1 MMNFIGRISA
11 ALCTAL
17 LAFSSVTS
25 AFAYGSYTLTDDA
38 MLFDAAQTQKL
49 EDMMQN
55 LGEKTGWEIVV
66 YTNSNYVDADDME
79 YYYNDYYD
87 SEDFSDDC
95 VMLVFDTGYDNRII
109 NTYGDAMYYFS
120 DERMDE
126 IKSDMKPYLD
136 SRDWYSATVQFLETT
151 EDYFEQGKP
160 DGDSFSNIEIN
171 ESEKKAENPLLY
183 VLSEY
188 WIIFIVISLV
198 AGASSV
204 VFVYLR
210 YKNHGKQGTYDLKS
224 NSVTNLTQK
233 DDVFLYKNVTV
244 VNESTRS
251 GGSSGGSNRGSSH
264 GSSGSF

>member
-1 MMNFIGRISA
+1 MIKFIEKVSA
-11 ALCTAL
+11 VLCAAVLALGT
-17 LAFSSVTS
+17 VTS
-25 AFAYGSYTLTDDA
+25 AFAYGSYTLCDDA
-38 MLFDAAQTQKL
+38 MLFDDSQTQKL
-49 EDMMQN
+49 ENMMHD
-55 LGEKTGWEIVV
+55 LGEKTGWEVVV
-66 YTNSNYVDADDME
+66 YTNTNYVDADDME

-87 SEDFSDDC
+87 RKSFSDDC
-95 VMLVFDTGYDNRII
+95 VMLVFDTGYDSRII

-151 EDYFEQGKP
+151 QDYFEQGKP
-160 DGDSFSNIEIN
+160 EDGSFSNIEIN
-171 ESEKKAENPLLY
+171 ANERKSENPLLY

-188 WIIFIVISLV
+188 WVIFIVISLI
-198 AGASSV
+198 AGISSV

-210 YKNHGKQGTYDLKS
+210 YKNQGRQGTYDLRA
-224 NSVTNLTQK
+224 NSITNLNEK

>member
-1 MMNFIGRISA
+1 MMNFVKKTFA
-11 ALCTAL
+11 AFCAAVLAL
-17 LAFSSVTS
+17 GTVTGVLA
-25 AFAYGSYTLTDDA
+25 YESYTLCDDA
-38 MLFDAAQTQKL
+38 MLFDSGETQKL
-49 EDMMQN
+49 EEMMQN
-55 LGEKTGWEIVV
+55 LGQKTGWEIVV
-66 YTNSNYVDADDME
+66 YTNTNFVDSDDME

-87 SEDFSDDC
+87 SEGFSDDC

-136 SRDWYSATVQFLETT
+136 SGDWYSATVQFLETT
-151 EDYFEQGKP
+151 EEYFEQGKP
-160 DGDSFSNIEIN
+160 DGDSFSNIKIN

-224 NSVTNLTQK
+224 NSVTTLNNRE
-233 DDVFLYKNVTV
+233 DVFLFKNVTV
-244 VNESTRS
+244 VNESTNS